1 VKGIAP
7 PRAVVRVRVR
17 VRGTVQGVGFRPYV
31 YRLAGELGLSGFVL
45 NDAHGVLLEVEGGAD
60 AVEAFLARLEPDSPP
75 LAVLES
81 VSTEARAPTGADGF
95 AILPSPQGAVADAP
109 VTPDSAT
116 CSACLAE
123 LFDQGDRRYRYPFIN
138 CTNCGPRFTI
148 VRGVP
153 YDRPS
158 TTMTGFVMC
167 PGCRAEYEDPA
178 DRRFHAQPNACPE
191 CGPSVRLLGAD
202 GQDLPGPWV
211 PDPVGTSVGTDRV
224 SESASP
230 EPLGPRASP
239 DPIGAA
245 EAALQDG
252 AIIAIKGIGGYHLA
266 CQANDERAVARLRAR
281 KHREDKPFALIAA
294 SIEVAERLVSLG
306 DHGRALITG
315 PERPI
320 VLAPRRPGALVADAV
335 APGARELGVMLPYSP
350 LHHLLL
356 ADVGTALVLTSGNV
370 SDEPIAYRDEDALER
385 LRDIADLF
393 LVHDRPIQTRTDDSV
408 VRGQTV
414 AGSRR
419 RVFLRRSR
427 GFVPGSLP
435 LPAGGAERP
444 LLACGAELKN
454 TFCVA
459 KGARAWVS
467 HHIGDLEN
475 YETLCSFTEGI
486 EHFERLFAVT
496 PEVVAHDLHPEYLS
510 TKYALDRAGVQLV
523 GVQHHHAHL
532 AACLAEHGVTGP
544 AVGAIFDGTGYGSD
558 GSVWGGEILYGD
570 LAEFQRAG
578 TLLPVRL
585 PGGAQAIRQP
595 WRMACAWLSAA
606 GDGTPDLPH
615 QLAGRVDPVAWG
627 QVGQL
632 VQTGLRS
639 PITSSMGRLFDAAAA
654 LCGLRATVN
663 YEGQAA
669 IELEAACD
677 PHEHGAYLISL
688 DPTPDPTAHPTA
700 FADGNA
706 PIGGTGDGSAT
717 RGGRESTAGGEERL
731 LVIDPRET
739 IRALV
744 SDIRQ
749 GTTVGVMAARFHA
762 AVTLVT
768 VDACTR
774 AAAAHGT
781 EIVVLSG
788 GVFQNRRLLESVS
801 AGLHAEGLRV
811 LVPER
816 LPANDGGISYGQAAV
831 AARRMAA
838 A

>member
-1 VKGIAP
+1 VKVTAP
-7 PRAVVRVRVR
+7 LRAIRRVRVRVRVR

-31 YRLAGELGLSGFVL
+31 HRLAGELGLSGFVL
-45 NDAHGVLLEVEGGAD
+45 NDAQGVLLEVEGSAD
-60 AVEAFLARLEPDSPP
+60 AIETFLARLEPDAPP
-75 LAVLES
+75 LAVLEQ

-95 AILPSPQGAVADAP
+95 AIRHSPRGGVADAP

-123 LFDQGDRRYRYPFIN
+123 LFDPGDRRYRYPFIN

-153 YDRPS
+153 YDRPL
-158 TTMTGFVMC
+158 TTMVGFALC
-167 PGCRAEYEDPA
+167 PSCRAEYEDPA

-191 CGPSVRLLGAD
+191 CGPSVRLLGGD
-202 GQDLPGPWV
+202 GQDVPGPCV
-211 PDPVGTSVGTDRV
+211 RDPVGAVADTDPVDAAADTDPVG
-224 SESASP
+224 A
-230 EPLGPRASP
+230 RASP

-245 EAALQDG
+245 AAALLGG
-252 AIIAIKGIGGYHLA
+252 AIVAIKGIGGYHLA
-266 CQANDERAVARLRAR
+266 ARADDERAVARLRAR
-281 KHREDKPFALIAA
+281 KHREDKPFGLIAA
-294 SIEVAERLVSLG
+294 SIEAAKRLVSLG
-306 DHGRALITG
+306 EHERALMTG

-320 VLAPRRPGALVADAV
+320 VLARRRPGAPVADAV
-335 APGARELGVMLPYSP
+335 APGAPELGVMLPYSP

-370 SDEPIAYRDEDALER
+370 SEEPIAYRDEDALER
-385 LRDIADLF
+385 LHDIADLF

-419 RVFLRRSR
+419 SVFLRRSR
-427 GFVPGSLP
+427 GYVPGGLP
-435 LPAGGAERP
+435 LPDGGPERP

-459 KGARAWVS
+459 KGAHAWVS

-510 TKYALDRAGVQLV
+510 TKYALDRAGVQPV

-532 AACLAEHGVTGP
+532 AACLAERGVTGP

-558 GSVWGGEILYGD
+558 GTVWGGEILYGD
-570 LAEFQRAG
+570 LAEFCRAG

-595 WRMACAWLSAA
+595 WRMACAWLSGA
-606 GDGTPDLPH
+606 GEGKPDLPP
-615 QLAGRVDPVAWG
+615 QLAGRVDPLAWR

-632 VQTGLRS
+632 VETGLRS
-639 PITSSMGRLFDAAAA
+639 PITSSIGRLFDAAAA

-677 PHEHGAYLISL
+677 PNEHGCYPIALGVASDL
-688 DPTPDPTAHPTA
+688 GEQDANPS
-700 FADGNA
+700 A
-706 PIGGTGDGSAT
+706 PRAT
-717 RGGRESTAGGEERL
+717 RDEEHL

-744 SDIRQ
+744 ADVRG
-749 GTTVGVMAARFHA
+749 GTAVGVVAARFHA
-762 AVTLVT
+762 ALVLVT

-774 AAAAHGT
+774 AAASHGA
-781 EIVVLSG
+781 EVVVLSG
-788 GVFQNRRLLESVS
+788 GAFQNRRLLESVS
-801 AGLHAEGLRV
+801 AGLHAAGLRV

-831 AARRMAA
+831 AARRMAGA
-838 A
+838 